1 MGQDVIK
8 RSKTNL
14 PMLRES
20 LDEILE
26 EFNPTHFTT
35 HSITVEVTN
44 RYLEKINRKLSGD
57 LSSIISRMLATRGWI
72 KSSFRETKTDDILRR
87 GEISDY
93 FWSRVPSKIEN
104 QWFNTVKEA
113 GAISTATPGF
123 IPRPRYRKKR
133 DDDKDN
139 E

>member
-1 MGQDVIK
+1 
-8 RSKTNL
+8 
-14 PMLRES
+14 MLRES